1 MNTQETVNT
10 AETKPLLPY
19 SKTWLWLSIIAAI
32 LAIAGNVIA
41 LSVDRIYSSLTPVF
55 LPQALAQD
63 IANLALIA
71 PFWLILAALALRG
84 SVRAYLLWLGVLDI
98 YCLQLCDLHVFS
110 TVRGTFPIVGRRAR
124 HEPVFVD
131 RRGRIHELPGRCIG
145 FLQPAGSPGDC
156 LVSDRHGG
164 PFRFIVALRGCTSPA
179 FEHET
184 TERCGYGDPDQPGP
198 YPRSGILSA
207 GGHHHWSLSHQ
218 KEGVGIY
225 HCTCFHCL
233 PHPDW
238 HTHPR
243 YTGGS
248 VCHWP
253 VRGLGCRLS
262 DRHSHRLVD
271 RIAGVAD
278 VHDTIPG

>member
-1 MNTQETVNT
+1 MKTQETENK

-19 SKTWLWLSIIAAI
+19 STTWLWLSIVAAI

-41 LSVDRIYSSLTPVF
+41 LSVDKIYSSLTPVF

-63 IANLALIA
+63 IANLAIDRA
-71 PFWLILAALALRG
+71 VLAHPCGSGVAGFGPRVPALVG
-84 SVRAYLLWLGVLDI
+84 GVDI
-98 YCLQLCDLHVFS
+98 YRLQLCDLHVFS
-110 TVRGTFPIVGRRAR
+110 TIRGTFPIVGRRAR

-198 YPRSGILSA
+198 YPRSGIFPA

-225 HCTCFHCL
+225 HCTCFHCF

-238 HTHPR
+238 HTQSSLHRWFSLPLASPR
-243 YTGGS
+243 PGVS
-248 VCHWP
+248 SF
-253 VRGLGCRLS
+253 RSALS
-262 DRHSHRLVD
+262 PSC
-271 RIAGVAD
+271 
-278 VHDTIPG
+278 